1 MLTTISNDQN
11 KKLKISL
18 KKTFASFLLGSF
30 FENIGIKDILRA
42 PSAIILLKIFG
53 NFKAM
58 KKESAIVPAPK
69 VAAIKISLINPSN
82 RLISVI
88 PETRNIGLIIFIN

>member
-1 MLTTISNDQN
+1 M
-11 KKLKISL
+11 
-18 KKTFASFLLGSF
+18 GSF

-58 KKESAIVPAPK
+58 KKESTENFDLDILLE
-69 VAAIKISLINPSN
+69 KINALSIYESNGRGIDNDPEVTHSLTE
-82 RLISVI
+82 V
-88 PETRNIGLIIFIN
+88 